1 MLSEM
6 VTKINFDV
14 SDEFEFL
21 KQNSLSLHILLQKFI
36 EIFVTNIE
44 KIASWFQK
52 QFDESI
58 KAADEK
64 PQNVRLSKRW
74 GTFANDGLKYLFRE
88 ETIFKARF

>member
-36 EIFVTNIE
+36 EIIVTNIE
-44 KIASWFQK
+44 K
-52 QFDESI
+52 
-58 KAADEK
+58 
-64 PQNVRLSKRW
+64 
-74 GTFANDGLKYLFRE
+74 
-88 ETIFKARF
+88 